1 MLDPELARLV
11 AQETPD
17 LNPDLANGLAVKH
30 IPDVEAYIHSI
41 FLALQKGFP
50 EGFTYVRPERCGPQG
65 DFDELTKKKN
75 GSKRYYDVATSQLFT
90 TMLVF
95 KYRGEEIR
103 RPLQLPYVEDAGV
116 IYLGGSR
123 FVISPVLSDRVMSVD
138 LSSIF
143 IRFNRGKV
151 TFERTPQYFRAND
164 VQETVDVVH
173 GKIYNRPTKQT
184 GVAKSNVTGETTL
197 VHYLFC
203 KLGVHETFRRFA
215 GAVPIFG
222 DHTTID
228 HHKYPP
234 DQWVICEASGIKPR
248 GVKDK
253 AWAPSP
259 VRLAI
264 ARDQYTSAMKN
275 YVAGL
280 YYILDHFP
288 RRVDLALFT
297 DEKFHNH
304 TGRWRVLMGY
314 LIFGS
319 NMMEGHL
326 QDNVSDHIGSLD
338 EYVDEIM
345 RVKFREIKVPVEDIY
360 QFFGILIEHF
370 NQWLIDGADKINSLY
385 DKELGVLYYV
395 MEDVTIMI
403 NTFYFKLIASAKS
416 KKELGKDLKKED
428 IIDLMNKF
436 LRPGKIYSVT
446 KMHQEVSTTSCS
458 GDNKAFKITSMMVPQ
473 AKTSRRA
480 GRSDSGAMTDPAKI
494 LHTSVAEIGGYAN
507 MPKSDPSGH
516 SRINLYAQIDRFGV
530 VLQNPELAPILKPTE
545 AMIRRKQ

>member
-1 MLDPELARLV
+1 MDAELARHIKG
-11 AQETPD
+11 ETPY

-30 IPDVEAYIHSI
+30 IPDVAAYIDSI
-41 FLALQKGFP
+41 FRALAKGFP
-50 EGFTYVRPERCGPQG
+50 DGFSFVRSEPCSPQQ

-75 GSKRYYDVATSQLFT
+75 GSKRYYDVARS
-90 TMLVF
+90 MLSMTAYIF
-95 KYRGEEIR
+95 KYRNDEIR
-103 RPLQLPYVEDAGV
+103 RYLQLPFVDDAGV
-116 IYLGGSR
+116 LHLGGSR

-173 GKIYNRPTKQT
+173 GKIYNRPTKQNAMNKPT
-184 GVAKSNVTGETTL
+184 VKGNTTL

-203 KLGVHETFRRFA
+203 KFGVHETFRRFA
-215 GAVPIFG
+215 GAVPEFG
-222 DHTTID
+222 TSEEINHRS
-228 HHKYPP
+228 HPP
-234 DQWVICEASGIKPR
+234 AEWVICESSGIKPR
-248 GVKDK
+248 GVGDK
-253 AWAPSP
+253 IWVPSP
-259 VRLAI
+259 IRLAV
-264 ARDQYTSAMKN
+264 RREQYTTAMKN
-275 YVAGL
+275 YIAGL

-288 RRVDLALFT
+288 RRVDVSLFT
-297 DEKFHNH
+297 DEKFFNH

-314 LIFGS
+314 LIFGG
-319 NMMEGHL
+319 NIMEGHL
-326 QDNVSDHIGSLD
+326 HDNVSDHIGSLD

-360 QFFGILIEHF
+360 QFFGVLIEHF
-370 NQWLIDGADKINSLY
+370 NQWLIEGADKINSLY
-385 DKELGVLYYV
+385 DKELGILYYV

-416 KKELGKDLKKED
+416 KRELNKDLKKED
-428 IIDLMNKF
+428 IVDLMNKF
-436 LRPGKIYSVT
+436 LRPGKIYSIT

-494 LHTSVAEIGGYAN
+494 LHVSVAEIGGYAN

-530 VLQNPELAPILKPTE
+530 VLQNPELVPILQPTQE
-545 AMIRRKQ
+545 MIRRKQ

>member
-1 MLDPELARLV
+1 MDAELARLI

-30 IPDVEAYIHSI
+30 IPDVEPYIDSI
-41 FLALQKGFP
+41 FRALQKGFP
-50 EGFTYVRPERCGPQG
+50 DGFSYVTSTRCGPQG

-75 GSKRYYDVATSQLFT
+75 GSKRYYDVATSQLFM

-138 LSSIF
+138 LNSIF

-151 TFERTPQYFRAND
+151 TFERSPQYFRAND

-184 GVAKSNVTGETTL
+184 GTAKPTVKGNTTL

-203 KLGVHETFRRFA
+203 KFGVHETFERFA
-215 GAVPIFG
+215 GTVPVFG
-222 DHTTID
+222 DAETVNHHT
-228 HHKYPP
+228 HPQ
-234 DQWVICEASGIKPR
+234 DQWVICESSGIKPR
-248 GVKDK
+248 GVGDK
-253 AWAPSP
+253 IWVPSP
-259 VRLAI
+259 IRLAVR
-264 ARDQYTSAMKN
+264 RDQYTATMKN
-275 YVAGL
+275 YIAGL

-288 RRVDLALFT
+288 RRVELNQFT
-297 DEKFHNH
+297 DEKFRNH

-314 LIFGS
+314 LIFGG
-319 NMMEGHL
+319 NIMEGHL
-326 QDNVSDHIGSLD
+326 HDNVTDHIGSLD

-360 QFFGILIEHF
+360 QFFGILIERF
-370 NQWLIDGADKINSLY
+370 NQWLLDGADKINSLY

-416 KKELGKDLKKED
+416 KREMGKDLKKDD
-428 IIDLMNKF
+428 IVDLMNKF

-530 VLQNPELAPILKPTE
+530 VLQNPELVSILKPTE
-545 AMIRRKQ
+545 EMIRRKQ

>member
-1 MLDPELARLV
+1 MDAELARLI

-17 LNPDLANGLAVKH
+17 LNPDLANGLATKH
-30 IPDVEAYIHSI
+30 IPDVEPYIDSI
-41 FLALQKGFP
+41 FRALRKGFP
-50 EGFTYVRPERCGPQG
+50 EGFDYITSTRCGPQG

-75 GSKRYYDVATSQLFT
+75 GSKRYYDVATSQLFM

-138 LSSIF
+138 MNSIF

-173 GKIYNRPTKQT
+173 GKIYNRPTKQNAANKPIVK
-184 GVAKSNVTGETTL
+184 GNTTL

-203 KLGVHETFRRFA
+203 KFGLHETFRQFA
-215 GAVPIFG
+215 GVIPEFG
-222 DHTTID
+222 DAETINHHT
-228 HHKYPP
+228 HPQ
-234 DQWVICEASGIKPR
+234 DQWVICESSGIKPR
-248 GVKDK
+248 GVGDK
-253 AWAPSP
+253 IWVPSP
-259 VRLAI
+259 IRLAV
-264 ARDQYTSAMKN
+264 RREQYTATMKN
-275 YVAGL
+275 YIAGL

-288 RRVDLALFT
+288 RRVELNQFT
-297 DEKFHNH
+297 DEKFRNH

-314 LIFGS
+314 LIFGG
-319 NMMEGHL
+319 NIMEGHL
-326 QDNVSDHIGSLD
+326 HDNVTDHIGSLD

-345 RVKFREIKVPVEDIY
+345 RVKFREIQVPVEDIY
-360 QFFGILIEHF
+360 QFFGILIERF
-370 NQWLIDGADKINSLY
+370 NQWLLDGADKINSLY

-416 KKELGKDLKKED
+416 KREMGKDLKKDD
-428 IIDLMNKF
+428 IVDLMNKF

-545 AMIRRKQ
+545 EMIRRKQ

>member
-1 MLDPELARLV
+1 MDAELARLI

-17 LNPDLANGLAVKH
+17 PNPDLANGLAVKH
-30 IPDVEAYIHSI
+30 LVQVETYVDSI
-41 FLALQKGFP
+41 FRALQGGFP
-50 EGFTYVRPERCGPQG
+50 DSFSYIRPDRCGPQG

-75 GSKRYYDVATSQLFT
+75 GSKRYYDVAPSQLFM

-184 GVAKSNVTGETTL
+184 GSAKPNVKGETTL

-203 KLGVHETFRRFA
+203 KFGVHETFRRFA

-222 DHTTID
+222 DAETIN
-228 HHKYPP
+228 HRSYPP
-234 DQWVICEASGIKPR
+234 DQWVFCEASGIKPR
-248 GVKDK
+248 GVGDK
-253 AWAPSP
+253 SWAPSP
-259 VRLAI
+259 IRLAV
-264 ARDQYTSAMKN
+264 ARDQFTPTMRN
-275 YVAGL
+275 YIAGL
-280 YYILDHFP
+280 FYILDHFP
-288 RRVDLALFT
+288 RRVDLKLFT
-297 DEKFHNH
+297 DEKFFNH

-314 LIFGS
+314 LIFGG

-326 QDNVSDHIGSLD
+326 HDNVTDHIGSLD

-360 QFFGILIEHF
+360 QFFGVLIEHF
-370 NQWLIDGADKINSLY
+370 NQWLIEGADKINSLY

-416 KKELGKDLKKED
+416 KKEMGKDLKKED

-436 LRPGKIYSVT
+436 LRPGKIYSIT

-458 GDNKAFKITSMMVPQ
+458 GDNKVFKLTSMMVPQ

-494 LHTSVAEIGGYAN
+494 LHVSVAEIGGYAN

-516 SRINLYAQIDRFGV
+516 SRINIYANVDSKGV
-530 VLQNPELAPILKPTE
+530 VLQNPELAPILVPTQE
-545 AMIRRKQ
+545 MIRRKQ